1 MALEDILARAEQRRL
16 EEQNATSDMPTQG
29 GIDRIL
35 SRAAERR
42 DTSEKGRSFAQGLTF
57 GFADEIE
64 ALARSAVESGSYEEI
79 RDQIRQKLAA
89 YQQAHPYEAISMEM
103 LGAAAPTAVALM
115 TGFGAPVAQQSLGR
129 LAGRAA
135 LIGTGEGALTAY
147 GTGEKGMVEDIARIP
162 TGAAVGGFT
171 GGVLAPTL
179 AGSGT
184 LLNKV
189 IDAGRSVIGDRAGTP
204 VQAEVNRLVQETGLS
219 ADQVIN
225 DLMDGRL
232 MTENPELIKS
242 LQAYRAAGGKAG
254 AQITETLER
263 RARQTQSQSIDD
275 LQRGLAPQAGDNVYR
290 TIRLGEQQ
298 FKQKQSNAYNQIF
311 AQGQPVS
318 REMTS
323 TLSEAL
329 VRMPDAAAEIGKI
342 YQSRG
347 NLVPF
352 FKVNENGALQ
362 IVRQPT
368 VEDAEIIRRALAEAT
383 SKAYKDK
390 SGSIGE
396 ALGDLERSLRKQ
408 LDDEAPDL
416 AATRQNW
423 ANLNT
428 ARDAFDTGRK
438 ILTGD
443 LEEKLF
449 TIQQAM
455 ARGNEGEIKAL
466 RAGFMNQLKNK
477 FARQGTVARR
487 LADQDSAEGQIF
499 RELYPDGFDADR
511 VIKNLETAA
520 IARQVKQ
527 SVAGGSPTAPMQSA
541 MSRIGTNVSA
551 GDVQGAMVG
560 HMPSLARIAQ
570 GMVRSISPDLSPRQ
584 REQVVGIIMTEDPD
598 ILRRAINDDTA
609 LATVQ
614 RRISAIMSG
623 GSQAAQKGLVRQAAE
638 QGGTLGESLF
648 GDMLQP

>member
-16 EEQNATSDMPTQG
+16 QGENATSDTPTPQ

-35 SRAAERR
+35 AQAEARR
-42 DTSEKGRSFAQGLTF
+42 DTSEKGRSFAQGFTL

-64 ALARSAVESGSYEEI
+64 ALARSAYETGSYEEI
-79 RDQIRQKLAA
+79 RDQIRQKLKA
-89 YQQAHPYEAISMEM
+89 YQEAHPAEAISMEM
-103 LGAAAPTAVALM
+103 LGAAAPTVVMLM
-115 TGFGAPVAQQSLGR
+115 SGVGAPVAAQSMGGLALR
-129 LAGRAA
+129 AAGR
-135 LIGTGEGALTAY
+135 GALEGGITAY
-147 GTGEKGMVEDIARIP
+147 GTGEKGVVEDIARVP
-162 TGAAVGGFT
+162 FGTAVGGIS

-189 IDAGRSVIGDRAGTP
+189 VDASRSVIGDRAGSA
-204 VQAEVNRLVQETGLS
+204 VQAEVNRLVAESGKT
-219 ADQVIN
+219 ADEVII
-225 DLMDGRL
+225 DLMEGRL

-263 RARQTQSQSIDD
+263 RARETQSQAIDD

-318 REMTS
+318 RDMTS

-352 FKVNENGALQ
+352 FKVGDNGALQ
-362 IVRQPT
+362 IIRQPT
-368 VEDAEIIRRALAEAT
+368 VEDAEIIRRALSEAT

-390 SGSIGE
+390 SGTIGE

-423 ANLNT
+423 SNLNKS
-428 ARDAFDTGRK
+428 RDAFDLGRK

-449 TIQQAM
+449 TIQQIM
-455 ARGNEGEIKAL
+455 ARGNDGEIKAL

-487 LADQDSAEGQIF
+487 LADEGSAEGQIF
-499 RELYPDGFDADR
+499 RELYPDGMDADR
-511 VIKNLETAA
+511 VIRNLETAA
-520 IARQVKQ
+520 IAREVKQ
-527 SVAGGSPTAPMQSA
+527 QVRGQSATAPMQSA

-570 GMVRSISPDLSPRQ
+570 GMVRSISPDLSPKQ
-584 REQVVGIIMTEDPD
+584 REQVVGIIMTENPD
-598 ILRRAINDDTA
+598 ILRRALNDDTA
-609 LATVQ
+609 LATLQ

-623 GSQAAQKGLVRQAAE
+623 GSQAAQAGLRRQAAE

-648 GDMLQP
+648 GEYLQP